1 MSTPSAPIE
10 EHPDVARMRVRYE
23 QIAES
28 PMSQVADGLAVLSG
42 LYLATSAWV
51 VGFTDQFALAITNV
65 FVGFS
70 LALLAMG
77 FASAFG
83 RTHGIAWIAPLLG
96 VWTIVAPWVVADAG
110 SPATSAIVSNV
121 IIGAVMVLVTLPQLW
136 TGMRRPGM

>member
-1 MSTPSAPIE
+1 MSTPRAPIE

-28 PMSQVADGLAVLSG
+28 PMSQVADGLAVLAG
-42 LYLATSAWV
+42 LYLAVSAWV

-96 VWTIVAPWVVADAG
+96 VWTIVAPWIVADAG

-121 IIGAVMVLVTLPQLW
+121 ITGAVMVLATLPQLW
-136 TGMRRPGM
+136 TGMRRPST